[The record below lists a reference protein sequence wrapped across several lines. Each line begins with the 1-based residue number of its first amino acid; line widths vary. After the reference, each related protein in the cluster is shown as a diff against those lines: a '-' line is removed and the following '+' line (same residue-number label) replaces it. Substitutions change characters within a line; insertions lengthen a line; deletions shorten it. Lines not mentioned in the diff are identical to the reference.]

1 MESALD
7 SAISL
12 GIKVTCRFDIIIYY
26 YALLYRLHSRITMP
40 LPMLMLQL
48 PLLFIM
54 QSRQTGIHKQVL
66 LVDTSDSEVRD
77 HDPRYND
84 T

>member
-1 MESALD
+1 
-7 SAISL
+7 
-12 GIKVTCRFDIIIYY
+12 
-26 YALLYRLHSRITMP
+26 MP